1 MANPFVPLSPA
12 PADLRQAPTPAA
24 DPVRLPLAGIRVLD
38 LSRVLAGPLAAQML
52 GDLGA
57 EVIKVERA
65 GAGDDARRM
74 GPPFLKDAQG
84 RDTAESPIL
93 LGTNR
98 NKKSITLDLS
108 RPEGQAI
115 VRRLAAISD
124 VVVENFKVG
133 DLQRYGL
140 DHESLLA
147 LNPRLVY
154 CSVTGFG
161 QTGPYAPRP
170 GYDSI
175 FQAMGGLMSVTGYPD
190 EEGGAPV
197 KTGPS
202 IADFIGGQFAAIGV
216 IAALYSRDAQRP
228 GEDDPSRGRGQQ
240 VDVALLDSVI
250 ASLTHYTAQYLATG
264 IVPVRRGTQGNGG
277 LPSQMFPCA
286 DGAVMVVCG
295 NDEQFRR
302 FCQALARPDLATD
315 SRFASNPVR
324 VSNRK
329 ALTETFDAIT
339 RQWKQRDLLA
349 AMESAKVPAGPLY
362 DLQQVFDDPQVR
374 HRGMAVEV
382 AHPLSGTVRLAA
394 NPIKFSQTPITRY
407 TAPPTLGQHTNEVLK
422 SLLDMTDAEL
432 AELAN
437 AGVI

>member
-1 MANPFVPLSPA
+1 MS
-12 PADLRQAPTPAA
+12 ADAA
-24 DPVRLPLAGIRVLD
+24 LPLAGIRVLD

-65 GAGDDARRM
+65 GAGDDSRKM
-74 GPPFLKDAQG
+74 GPPFLKDTQG
-84 RDTAESPIL
+84 RDTRESPIL

-98 NKKSITLDLS
+98 NKRSITLDLS
-108 RPEGQAI
+108 KPEGQDI

-133 DLQRYGL
+133 DLKRYGL
-140 DHESLLA
+140 DHESLRA
-147 LNPRLVY
+147 VNPRLVY

-190 EEGGAPV
+190 AEGGAPV

-216 IAALYSRDAQRP
+216 ISALYARDARRP
-228 GEDDPSRGRGQQ
+228 GDTVGASEARCGQH
-240 VDVALLDSVI
+240 VDIALLDSLI

-295 NDEQFRR
+295 NDEQYRR
-302 FCQALARPDLATD
+302 FCAALDL
-315 SRFASNPVR
+315 
-324 VSNRK
+324 
-329 ALTETFDAIT
+329 
-339 RQWKQRDLLA
+339 
-349 AMESAKVPAGPLY
+349 
-362 DLQQVFDDPQVR
+362 
-374 HRGMAVEV
+374 
-382 AHPLSGTVRLAA
+382 
-394 NPIKFSQTPITRY
+394 
-407 TAPPTLGQHTNEVLK
+407 
-422 SLLDMTDAEL
+422 SL
-432 AELAN
+432 
-437 AGVI
+437 IHI

>member
-1 MANPFVPLSPA
+1 MDQSDCRHWPERSRMSAPTNTPNTPDTPNKLPLS
-12 PADLRQAPTPAA
+12 
-24 DPVRLPLAGIRVLD
+24 GIRVLD

-65 GAGDDARRM
+65 GAGDDSRKM
-74 GPPFLKDAQG
+74 GPPFLKDKEG
-84 RDTAESPIL
+84 RDTRESPIL

-98 NKKSITLDLS
+98 NKKSITLNLAK
-108 RPEGQAI
+108 PEGQDL

-140 DHESLLA
+140 DHESLRA
-147 LNPRLVY
+147 VNPRLVY

-161 QTGPYAPRP
+161 QSGPYAPRP

-216 IAALYSRDAQRP
+216 ISALYARDIP
-228 GEDDPSRGRGQQ
+228 GGSGKGQQ
-240 VDVALLDSVI
+240 VDIALLDSVI

-264 IVPVRRGTQGNGG
+264 EVPVRRGTQGNGG

-286 DGAVMVVCG
+286 DGAVMV
-295 NDEQFRR
+295 
-302 FCQALARPDLATD
+302 
-315 SRFASNPVR
+315 
-324 VSNRK
+324 
-329 ALTETFDAIT
+329 
-339 RQWKQRDLLA
+339 
-349 AMESAKVPAGPLY
+349 
-362 DLQQVFDDPQVR
+362 
-374 HRGMAVEV
+374 
-382 AHPLSGTVRLAA
+382 
-394 NPIKFSQTPITRY
+394 
-407 TAPPTLGQHTNEVLK
+407 
-422 SLLDMTDAEL
+422 
-432 AELAN
+432 
-437 AGVI
+437 

>member
-1 MANPFVPLSPA
+1 MST
-12 PADLRQAPTPAA
+12 DKHK
-24 DPVRLPLAGIRVLD
+24 LPLAGIRVLD

-65 GAGDDARRM
+65 GVGDDSRKM
-74 GPPFLKDAQG
+74 GPPFLKDTQG
-84 RDTAESPIL
+84 RDTRESPIL

-98 NKKSITLDLS
+98 NKKSITLDLAK
-108 RPEGQAI
+108 PEGQDI
-115 VRRLAAISD
+115 VRRLAALSD

-133 DLQRYGL
+133 DLKRYGL
-140 DHESLLA
+140 DHASLSA

-216 IAALYSRDAQRP
+216 IAALYQRDAN
-228 GEDDPSRGRGQQ
+228 GGQGCGQ
-240 VDVALLDSVI
+240 HVDIALLDSVI

-295 NDEQFRR
+295 NDEQYRR
-302 FCQALARPDLATD
+302 FCTALGHAELGNDE
-315 SRFASNPVR
+315 RFATNPTR
-324 VSNRK
+324 VQNR
-329 ALTETFDAIT
+329 ALLTETFDAIT
-339 RQWKQRDLLA
+339 CQWRQQDMLA
-349 AMESAKVPAGPLY
+349 AMERAGVPAGPIY
-362 DLQQVFDDPQVR
+362 DLEQVFDDPQVQ
-374 HRGMAVEV
+374 HRGIAVEV
-382 AHPLSGTVRLAA
+382 PHPLSGTVRLAA
-394 NPIKFSQTPITRY
+394 NPIRFSATPITKY
-407 TAPPTLGQHTNEVLK
+407 TAPPTLGQHTDEVLK
-422 SLLDMTDAEL
+422 GLLGIDDTEL
-432 AELAN
+432 ARLA
-437 AGVI
+437 AAKVI

>member
-1 MANPFVPLSPA
+1 MA
-12 PADLRQAPTPAA
+12 
-24 DPVRLPLAGIRVLD
+24 RLPLSGLRVLD

-65 GAGDDARRM
+65 GAGDDSRKM
-74 GPPFLKDAQG
+74 GPPFLKD
-84 RDTAESPIL
+84 RDGNDTSESPIL

-108 RPEGQAI
+108 KPQGQDI

-133 DLQRYGL
+133 DLKRYGL
-140 DHESLLA
+140 DHESLRA
-147 LNPRLVY
+147 INPRLVY

-216 IAALYSRDAQRP
+216 ISALYARDAGRGGEP
-228 GEDDPSRGRGQQ
+228 GPQHGRGQQ
-240 VDVALLDSVI
+240 VDI
-250 ASLTHYTAQYLATG
+250 
-264 IVPVRRGTQGNGG
+264 
-277 LPSQMFPCA
+277 
-286 DGAVMVVCG
+286 
-295 NDEQFRR
+295 
-302 FCQALARPDLATD
+302 
-315 SRFASNPVR
+315 
-324 VSNRK
+324 
-329 ALTETFDAIT
+329 
-339 RQWKQRDLLA
+339 
-349 AMESAKVPAGPLY
+349 
-362 DLQQVFDDPQVR
+362 
-374 HRGMAVEV
+374 
-382 AHPLSGTVRLAA
+382 
-394 NPIKFSQTPITRY
+394 
-407 TAPPTLGQHTNEVLK
+407 
-422 SLLDMTDAEL
+422 
-432 AELAN
+432 
-437 AGVI
+437 

>member
-1 MANPFVPLSPA
+1 MST
-12 PADLRQAPTPAA
+12 DKHK
-24 DPVRLPLAGIRVLD
+24 LPLAGIRVLD

-65 GAGDDARRM
+65 GVGDDSRKM
-74 GPPFLKDAQG
+74 GPPFLKDTQG
-84 RDTAESPIL
+84 RDTRESPIL

-98 NKKSITLDLS
+98 NKKSITLDLAK
-108 RPEGQAI
+108 PEGQDI
-115 VRRLAAISD
+115 VRRLAALSD

-133 DLQRYGL
+133 DLKRYGL
-140 DHESLLA
+140 DHASLSA

-216 IAALYSRDAQRP
+216 IAALYQRDANGGQ
-228 GEDDPSRGRGQQ
+228 GRGQH
-240 VDVALLDSVI
+240 VDIALLDSVI

-295 NDEQFRR
+295 NDEQYRR
-302 FCQALARPDLATD
+302 FCTALGHAELGNDE
-315 SRFASNPVR
+315 RFATNPTR
-324 VSNRK
+324 VQNR
-329 ALTETFDAIT
+329 ALLTETFDAIT
-339 RQWKQRDLLA
+339 RQWRQQDMLA
-349 AMESAKVPAGPLY
+349 AMERAGVPAGPIY
-362 DLQQVFDDPQVR
+362 DLKQVFDDPQVQ
-374 HRGMAVEV
+374 HRGIAVEV
-382 AHPLSGTVRLAA
+382 PHPLSGTVRLAA
-394 NPIKFSQTPITRY
+394 NPIRFSATPITKY
-407 TAPPTLGQHTNEVLK
+407 TAPPTLGQHTDEVLK
-422 SLLDMTDAEL
+422 GLLGIDDTEL
-432 AELAN
+432 ARLA
-437 AGVI
+437 AAKVI

>member
-1 MANPFVPLSPA
+1 MST
-12 PADLRQAPTPAA
+12 DKHK
-24 DPVRLPLAGIRVLD
+24 LPLAGIRVLD

-65 GAGDDARRM
+65 GAGDDSRKM
-74 GPPFLKDAQG
+74 GPPFLKDTQG
-84 RDTAESPIL
+84 RDTCESPIL

-98 NKKSITLDLS
+98 NKKSITLDLAK
-108 RPEGQAI
+108 PEGQDI
-115 VRRLAAISD
+115 VRRLAALCD

-133 DLQRYGL
+133 DLKRYGL
-140 DHESLLA
+140 DHASLSA

-216 IAALYSRDAQRP
+216 IAALYERDAN
-228 GEDDPSRGRGQQ
+228 GGQGHGQ
-240 VDVALLDSVI
+240 HVDIALLDSVI

-295 NDEQFRR
+295 NDEQYRR
-302 FCQALARPDLATD
+302 FCTALGHAELGNDE
-315 SRFASNPVR
+315 RFATNPTR
-324 VSNRK
+324 VQNR
-329 ALTETFDAIT
+329 ALLTETFDAIT
-339 RQWKQRDLLA
+339 RQWRQQDMLA
-349 AMESAKVPAGPLY
+349 AMERAGVPAGPIY
-362 DLQQVFDDPQVR
+362 DLEQVFDDPQVQ

-382 AHPLSGTVRLAA
+382 PHPLSGTLRLAA
-394 NPIKFSQTPITRY
+394 NPIRFSATPITKY
-407 TAPPTLGQHTNEVLK
+407 TAPPMLGQHTDEVLK
-422 SLLDMTDAEL
+422 DLLGIDDAEL
-432 AELAN
+432 ARLSA
-437 AGVI
+437 AKVI

>member
-1 MANPFVPLSPA
+1 MANPFDPSP
-12 PADLRQAPTPAA
+12 PAASDPGAGAAAAA
-24 DPVRLPLAGIRVLD
+24 DPPALPLAGIRVLD

-65 GAGDDARRM
+65 GAGDESRRM
-74 GPPFLKDAQG
+74 GPPFLKDTQG

-140 DHESLLA
+140 DHASLSA

-190 EEGGAPV
+190 DEGGAPV

-216 IAALYSRDAQRP
+216 IAALYARDARRA
-228 GEDDPSRGRGQQ
+228 GSDPREGLGQQ
-240 VDVALLDSVI
+240 VDIALLDSVI

-302 FCQALARPDLATD
+302 FCQALARPELAAD
-315 SRFASNPVR
+315 VRFASNPVR
-324 VSNRK
+324 VQHRK
-329 ALTETFDAIT
+329 ALAETFDAIT
-339 RQWKQRDLLA
+339 RQWQQRDLLA
-349 AMESAKVPAGPLY
+349 AMEEAKVPAGPIY

-394 NPIKFSQTPITRY
+394 NPIRFSRTPITRY
-407 TAPPTLGQHTNEVLK
+407 TAPPTLGQHTAEVLK
-422 SLLDMTDAEL
+422 SLLDMTDAQL
-432 AELAN
+432 AGLAA

>member
-1 MANPFVPLSPA
+1 MSRKPLSH
-12 PADLRQAPTPAA
+12 
-24 DPVRLPLAGIRVLD
+24 IRVLD
-38 LSRVLAGPLAAQML
+38 LSRVIAGPLAAQML

-74 GPPFLKDAQG
+74 GPPFLKDTQG
-84 RDTAESPIL
+84 RDTRETPII
-93 LGTNR
+93 LGSNR
-98 NKKSITLDLS
+98 NKKSITLNLAH
-108 RPEGQAI
+108 PKGQAI
-115 VRRLAAISD
+115 ARRLAGMCD
-124 VVVENFKVG
+124 VLIENFKVG
-133 DLQRYGL
+133 DLKRYGL
-140 DHESLLA
+140 DQDSLRE

-190 EEGGAPV
+190 DEGGAPV

-216 IAALYSRDAQRP
+216 LAALYARDATLPDGRKT
-228 GEDDPSRGRGQQ
+228 GSGRGQQ
-240 VDVALLDSVI
+240 VDIALLDSVI

-295 NDEQFRR
+295 NDEQYRR
-302 FCQALARPDLATD
+302 FCQALNHPELADDARFVTNSD
-315 SRFASNPVR
+315 RVR
-324 VSNRK
+324 QRK
-329 ALTETFDAIT
+329 ALAQTFDAIT
-339 RQWKQRDLLA
+339 KQWRQQDLLA
-349 AMESAKVPAGPLY
+349 AMERANVPAGPIYNLE
-362 DLQQVFDDPQVR
+362 QAFADPQVQ

-382 AHPLSGTVRLAA
+382 PHPLSGTVKICA
-394 NPIKFSQTPITRY
+394 NPIKLSATPIDRY
-407 TAPPTLGQHTNEVLK
+407 TAPPTLGQHTDEVLK
-422 SLLDMTDAEL
+422 GLLGFSDAEIAGL
-432 AELAN
+432 AQAK
-437 AGVI
+437 II

>member
-1 MANPFVPLSPA
+1 MR
-12 PADLRQAPTPAA
+12 RQ
-24 DPVRLPLAGIRVLD
+24 LPLTGIRVLD

-65 GAGDDARRM
+65 GAGDDSRKM
-74 GPPFLKDAQG
+74 GPPFLKDKEGQ
-84 RDTAESPIL
+84 DTRESPIL

-98 NKKSITLDLS
+98 NKKSITLDLAK
-108 RPEGQAI
+108 PEGQAI
-115 VRRLAAISD
+115 VKRLAAICD

-133 DLQRYGL
+133 DLKRYGL
-140 DHESLLA
+140 DHESLREI
-147 LNPRLVY
+147 NPRLVY

-216 IAALYSRDAQRP
+216 LAALYERDAVLPQGRTA
-228 GEDDPSRGRGQQ
+228 GSGRGQQ
-240 VDVALLDSVI
+240 VDIALLDSVI

-264 IVPVRRGTQGNGG
+264 VVPVRRGTQGNGG

-295 NDEQFRR
+295 NDEQYRR
-302 FCQALARPDLATD
+302 FCAALGHAELAD
-315 SRFASNPVR
+315 DPRFVTNSHR
-324 VSNRK
+324 VQNRK
-329 ALTETFDAIT
+329 PLADTFDAIT
-339 RQWKQRDLLA
+339 REWKQQDILA
-349 AMESAKVPAGPLY
+349 AMEKAGVPAGPIY
-362 DLQQVFDDPQVR
+362 DLEQVFEDPQVQ

-382 AHPLSGTVRLAA
+382 PHPLSGTVKLAA
-394 NPIKFSQTPITRY
+394 NPIRLSETPITSYR
-407 TAPPTLGQHTNEVLK
+407 APPTMGQHTGEVLK
-422 SLLDMTDAEL
+422 ELLGMDDAEL
-432 AELAN
+432 ARLAQLR
-437 AGVI
+437 VV

>member
-1 MANPFVPLSPA
+1 MSE
-12 PADLRQAPTPAA
+12 
-24 DPVRLPLAGIRVLD
+24 RLPLDGIRVLD

-65 GAGDDARRM
+65 GAGDDARKM
-74 GPPFLKDAQG
+74 GPPFLKDTQG
-84 RDTAESPIL
+84 RDTRESPIL

-98 NKKSITLDLS
+98 NKKSITLDLAK
-108 RPEGQAI
+108 PDGQAL
-115 VRRLAAISD
+115 VKRLAAISD

-133 DLQRYGL
+133 DLKRYGL
-140 DHESLLA
+140 DHDSLRA
-147 LNPRLVY
+147 VNPRLVY

-202 IADFIGGQFAAIGV
+202 IADFVGGQFAAIGV
-216 IAALYSRDAQRP
+216 LAALYERDAHHER
-228 GEDDPSRGRGQQ
+228 SAGRGQH

-277 LPSQMFPCA
+277 LPSQMFPCT

-295 NDEQFRR
+295 NDEQYRR
-302 FCQALARPDLATD
+302 FCAALGRPELAD
-315 SRFASNPVR
+315 DARFATNPQR
-324 VSNRK
+324 VAHRK
-329 ALTETFDAIT
+329 ELTDTFDAIT
-339 RQWKQRDLLA
+339 GLWRQQDVLDAMQRA
-349 AMESAKVPAGPLY
+349 GVPAGPIY
-362 DLQQVFDDPQVR
+362 DLEQVFADPQVR
-374 HRGMAVEV
+374 HRGIAVDV
-382 AHPLSGTVRLAA
+382 PHPLSGTVTIAA
-394 NPIKFSQTPITRY
+394 NPIRFSETPITRY
-407 TAPPTLGQHTNEVLK
+407 TAPPTQGQHTAEVLTN
-422 SLLDMTDAEL
+422 LLGIDAVEL
-432 AELAN
+432 ARLSK
-437 AGVI
+437 AGII

>member
-1 MANPFVPLSPA
+1 MSVDTTLPLS
-12 PADLRQAPTPAA
+12 
-24 DPVRLPLAGIRVLD
+24 GIRVLD

-65 GAGDDARRM
+65 GAGDDSREM
-74 GPPFLKDAQG
+74 GPPFLKDSEG
-84 RDTAESPIL
+84 RDTRESPIL

-108 RPEGQAI
+108 KPAGQDI

-124 VVVENFKVG
+124 VVIENFKVG
-133 DLQRYGL
+133 DLKRYGL
-140 DHESLLA
+140 DHESLSA
-147 LNPRLVY
+147 INPRLVY

-161 QTGPYAPRP
+161 QSGPYAPRP

-190 EEGGAPV
+190 DEGGAPV

-216 IAALYSRDAQRP
+216 ISALYARDVRRA
-228 GEDDPSRGRGQQ
+228 GESGGEARHGQH
-240 VDVALLDSVI
+240 VDIALLDSVI

-295 NDEQFRR
+295 NDEQYRR
-302 FCQALARPDLATD
+302 FCAALDHPELAD
-315 SRFASNPVR
+315 DARFATNSLR
-324 VSNRK
+324 VQQRQQ
-329 ALTETFDAIT
+329 LTQTFDAIT
-339 RQWKQRDLLA
+339 RRWPQADLLA
-349 AMESAKVPAGPLY
+349 AMERAGVPCGPIY
-362 DLQQVFDDPQVR
+362 DLQQVFDDPQVQ

-382 AHPLSGTVRLAA
+382 RHPLSGTVRLAA
-394 NPIKFSQTPITRY
+394 NPIKFSATPITTY
-407 TAPPTLGQHTNEVLK
+407 TAPPTLGQHTDEVLK
-422 SLLDMTDAEL
+422 HLLGMDDEEIARL
-432 AELAN
+432 SG
-437 AGVI
+437 AGII

>member
-1 MANPFVPLSPA
+1 MTDPA
-12 PADLRQAPTPAA
+12 
-24 DPVRLPLAGIRVLD
+24 RLPLTGIRVLD

-65 GAGDDARRM
+65 GRGDDSRRM
-74 GPPFLKDAQG
+74 GPPFLKDSEG

-140 DHESLLA
+140 DHESLRA

-161 QTGPYAPRP
+161 QSGPYAPRP

-216 IAALYSRDAQRP
+216 IAALYARDANAH
-228 GEDDPSRGRGQQ
+228 GTGTGQQ
-240 VDVALLDSVI
+240 VDIALLDSVI

-295 NDEQFRR
+295 NDEQYRR
-302 FCQALARPDLATD
+302 FCQALDRTDLAAD
-315 SRFASNPVR
+315 ARFASNPAR
-324 VSNRK
+324 VSHRQ

-339 RQWKQRDLLA
+339 RQWKQQDLLA
-349 AMESAKVPAGPLY
+349 AMERAGVPAGPIY

-382 AHPLSGTVRLAA
+382 PHPLSGSVRLAA
-394 NPIKFSQTPITRY
+394 NPIKFSGTPITRY

-422 SLLDMTDAEL
+422 SLLQMTDAEL
-432 AELAN
+432 DALGR